1 MDREILE
8 TIFSIKNFYGTDIN
22 LYFPTYFN
30 LDKSLLNDYEI
41 IIEDKDIFGYD
52 YEFQI

>member
-1 MDREILE
+1 MDKEIVE
-8 TIFSIKNFYGTDIN
+8 TIFSIKNFYGTNIN
-22 LYFPTYFN
+22 LYFQAYFN

-41 IIEDKDIFGYD
+41 IIEDKDIFEYD